1 MKTAVC
7 MKYVPV
13 IARMRFDYEA
23 RTIIREGVPSEVN
36 PFDLLG
42 LVRAVELK
50 TAPGD
55 EVVVVTMGPP
65 GAAEGL
71 TNCLALGADR
81 GMLVTDR
88 ALAGSDTLATSR
100 ALALALAREGA
111 DLIICG
117 RNSTDGETGQVGPE
131 VAELMGLP
139 HVSHVRRL
147 ELNQDRSAAIVERI
161 TDEGFQTLECPLP
174 AVICVTEG
182 VAPELF
188 PNRQQM
194 EEGAAKP
201 VEEVSCAQLSDDTS
215 QFGAEGSPTWVNE
228 IRLVEP
234 NRLGVTLQEMTPE
247 DAARQVADSVR
258 ERLAALRQAQ
268 GDSGGNQGDGDGNQ
282 DDAGGNQGEGGAE
295 TLPRYPGV
303 SERSVWVVAEN
314 TRNGLAHVTF
324 EMLGKAR
331 ELTAVTRSEVVAV
344 VIAHGGEAHS
354 SGLAAA
360 GADRVLVLDNSGLG
374 RDGAFAPVSSRA
386 VGRALAGAVERET
399 PYAILFASTADG
411 RDLAARLAARLSL
424 GLTGD
429 AIDLEIDDVGRLVQL
444 KPALGGNVVAPI
456 LSKTLPN
463 LVTLRPGLLTPAVAE
478 LGASAVVEH
487 LPAASPTDGADGGGD
502 VRLVSEEF
510 QEDTEGLE
518 LARARVVVG
527 LGMGVGEESVAGLQE
542 LARSIGA
549 SVATTRDVVHAGWLP
564 QQLQVGISGRTI
576 APVVYIAVGIR
587 GAFNH
592 TVGLQRAGIIIAV
605 NQNRRA
611 TIFRSADFGVVGS
624 WQEYLAPLIEELR
637 PVLAGLG

>member
-13 IARMRFDYEA
+13 IARMQFDYEA

-50 TAPGD
+50 SEPDD
-55 EVVVVTMGPP
+55 EVVVMTMGPP

-81 GMLVTDR
+81 GVLITDR

-100 ALALALAREGA
+100 ALALALAREQP

-147 ELNQDRSAAIVERI
+147 ELSSDRRTAIVERI
-161 TDEGFQTLECPLP
+161 TDEGFQTLECDLP

-182 VAPELF
+182 IAPELF
-188 PNRQQM
+188 ANREQM
-194 EEGAAKP
+194 EQGAAKP
-201 VEEVSCAQLSDDTS
+201 VDEVNCAQLTDDPS
-215 QFGAEGSPTWVNE
+215 QFGAQGSPTWVNE
-228 IRLVEP
+228 IRLVQP
-234 NRLGVTLQEMTPE
+234 NRLGVTLQELTPE

-258 ERLAALRQAQ
+258 ERLTELN
-268 GDSGGNQGDGDGNQ
+268 S
-282 DDAGGNQGEGGAE
+282 AE
-295 TLPRYPGV
+295 PEISPEALPRYAGV
-303 SERSVWVVAEN
+303 SERSIWVVAEN
-314 TRNGLAHVTF
+314 TRDGLAHVTF

-331 ELTAVTRSEVVAV
+331 ELTAITRSEVVAV
-344 VIAHGGEAHS
+344 VIASGGEAHAPA
-354 SGLAAA
+354 LADA
-360 GADRVLVLDNSGLG
+360 GADRVLVLDNSALG
-374 RDGAFAPVSSRA
+374 PVSSRA
-386 VGRALAGAVERET
+386 VGNALAGTVARAT

-411 RDLAARLAARLSL
+411 RDLASRLAARLSL

-429 AIDLEIDDVGRLVQL
+429 AIDLEIDDEGQLVQL

-463 LVTLRPGLLTPAVAE
+463 LVTLRPGLLTPAVTDS
-478 LGASAVVEH
+478 GAMASVEH
-487 LPAASPTDGADGGGD
+487 LPAEPFAGSD

-510 QEDTEGLE
+510 QEDTEGLD
-518 LARARVVVG
+518 LARARIVVG
-527 LGMGVGEESVAGLQE
+527 VGMGAGEENVAALLE
-542 LARSIGA
+542 AARSIGA
-549 SVATTRDVVHAGWLP
+549 SLAATRDVVHAGWLP

-576 APVVYIAVGIR
+576 APTVYIAVGIR

-592 TVGLQRAGIIIAV
+592 TVGLQRAGIIVAV

-611 TIFRSADFGVVGS
+611 TIFRSADFGIVGT
-624 WQEYLAPLIEELR
+624 WQEFLPPLIEQLR

>member
-36 PFDLLG
+36 PFDVLG

-50 TAPGD
+50 TAPDD
-55 EVVVVTMGPP
+55 EVVVLTMGPP
-65 GAAEGL
+65 GAVEGL
-71 TNCLALGADR
+71 TECLALGADR
-81 GMLVTDR
+81 GVLVTDR

-100 ALALALAREGA
+100 ALALALGREQP

-131 VAELMGLP
+131 IAELMGLP

-147 ELNQDRSAAIVERI
+147 DLSEDKGTAIVERI
-161 TDEGFQTLECPLP
+161 TDEGFQTLECDLP

-194 EEGAAKP
+194 EEAASKP
-201 VEEVSCAQLSDDTS
+201 MDEVSCAQLSDDPS
-215 QFGAEGSPTWVNE
+215 QFGSEGSPTWVNE

-234 NRLGVTLQEMTPE
+234 NRLGVTLQDVTPE
-247 DAARQVADSVR
+247 DAARQITDSVR
-258 ERLAALRQAQ
+258 ERLAELSAKDPAAEAQ
-268 GDSGGNQGDGDGNQ
+268 E
-282 DDAGGNQGEGGAE
+282 AM
-295 TLPRYPGV
+295 PRYHGIR
-303 SERSVWVVAEN
+303 ERSIWVVAEN
-314 TRNGLAHVTF
+314 SRDGLAHVTV

-344 VIAHGGEAHS
+344 VIAPGGEAHAAA
-354 SGLAAA
+354 LAAA
-360 GADRVLVLDNSGLG
+360 GADRVLLLDNSGLG
-374 RDGAFAPVSSRA
+374 PVCSRA
-386 VGRALAGAVERET
+386 VGGVLAGAVERER

-411 RDLAARLAARLSL
+411 RDLASRLAAKMSL

-429 AIDLEIDDVGRLVQL
+429 AIDLEIDDEGQLVQL

-463 LVTLRPGLLTPAVAE
+463 LVTLRPGLLTPAVVE
-478 LGASAVVEH
+478 EGATAAVEH
-487 LPAASPTDGADGGGD
+487 VASELFSGSD
-502 VRLVSEEF
+502 VRLIGQEF
-510 QEDTEGLE
+510 QEDTEGRD

-527 LGMGVGEESVAGLQE
+527 VGMGAGEENVADLVE
-542 LARSIGA
+542 TARSLGA
-549 SVATTRDVVHAGWLP
+549 SVAATRDVVHAGWLP

-576 APVVYIAVGIR
+576 APTVYIAVGIR

-592 TVGLQRAGIIIAV
+592 TVGLQRAGIIVAI

-611 TIFRSADFGVVGS
+611 TIFRSADFGVVGT
-624 WQEYLAPLIEELR
+624 WQEFLPSLIEELR
-637 PVLAGLG
+637 PVLAELV

>member
-1 MKTAVC
+1 MKTVVC

-50 TAPGD
+50 SGVGD
-55 EVVVVTMGPP
+55 EVVVLTMGPP
-65 GAAEGL
+65 GARDGL
-71 TNCLALGADR
+71 VSCLALGADR
-81 GMLVTDR
+81 GVLVTDR

-100 ALALALAREGA
+100 ALALALGRERP

-147 ELNQDRSAAIVERI
+147 ELSADRRAVIVERI
-161 TDEGFQTLECPLP
+161 TDEGFQTLECELP
-174 AVICVTEG
+174 AVVCVTEG

-201 VEEVSCAQLSDDTS
+201 VEEVGCVQLSGDAS
-215 QFGAEGSPTWVNE
+215 LFGAEGSPTWVNE

-234 NRLGVTLQEMTPE
+234 NRLGVTLQEVSPE
-247 DAARQVADSVR
+247 DAARQIADAVG
-258 ERLAALRQAQ
+258 ERLAELE
-268 GDSGGNQGDGDGNQ
+268 SGAAFSQPG
-282 DDAGGNQGEGGAE
+282 AGEA
-295 TLPRYPGV
+295 LPRYPGGR
-303 SERSVWVVAEN
+303 ERSIWVVAEN
-314 TRNGLAHVTF
+314 TRDGLAHVTF

-331 ELTAVTRSEVVAV
+331 ELTAVTRSEVAAV
-344 VIAHGGEAHS
+344 VIRGGAGEYGAS
-354 SGLAAA
+354 LAAA
-360 GADRVLVLDNSGLG
+360 GADRVLALDNVGLG
-374 RDGAFAPVSSRA
+374 PVFGRA
-386 VGRALAGAVERET
+386 VGEALAAAVERER
-399 PYAILFASTADG
+399 PYAVLFAATADG
-411 RDLAARLAARLSL
+411 RDLAARLAARLGL

-429 AIDLEIDDVGRLVQL
+429 AIDLEIDDDGRLVQL

-463 LVTLRPGLLTPAVAE
+463 LVTLRPGLLASAPADYGAAAALEMLPAVP
-478 LGASAVVEH
+478 
-487 LPAASPTDGADGGGD
+487 LPDGARD
-502 VRLVSEEF
+502 VRLVGEEF
-510 QEDTEGLE
+510 REDAEGLA
-518 LARARVVVG
+518 LARARVVIG
-527 LGMGVGEESVAGLQE
+527 LGMGVGAENVAGLVE
-542 LARSIGA
+542 VARSMGA

-576 APVVYIAVGIR
+576 APAVYIAVGIR

-592 TVGLQRAGIIIAV
+592 TVGLQRAGVIIAV

-611 TIFRSADFGVVGS
+611 TIFRSADFGVVGT
-624 WQEYLAPLIEELR
+624 WQEYLPLLLEALR

>member
-36 PFDLLG
+36 PFDVLG

-50 TAPGD
+50 AAPDD
-55 EVVVVTMGPP
+55 EVVVLTMGPP

-71 TNCLALGADR
+71 TECLALGADR
-81 GMLVTDR
+81 GVLVTDR
-88 ALAGSDTLATSR
+88 VLAGSDTLATSR
-100 ALALALAREGA
+100 ALALALGREQP

-147 ELNQDRSAAIVERI
+147 DLSEDRRTAIVERI
-161 TDEGFQTLECPLP
+161 TDEGFQTLECDLP

-194 EEGAAKP
+194 EEAANKP
-201 VEEVSCAQLSDDTS
+201 VDEVSCADLSDDET
-215 QFGAEGSPTWVNE
+215 QFGSQGSPTWVSE

-234 NRLGVTLQEMTPE
+234 NRLGVTLQEVTPE
-247 DAARQVADSVR
+247 DAARQIANSVK
-258 ERLAALRQAQ
+258 ERLAEL
-268 GDSGGNQGDGDGNQ
+268 
-282 DDAGGNQGEGGAE
+282 DAADPAASSPEA
-295 TLPRYPGV
+295 LPRYPGV
-303 SERSVWVVAEN
+303 TDRNTWVVAEN
-314 TRNGLAHVTF
+314 SQDGLAHVTL

-331 ELTAVTRSEVVAV
+331 ELTTVTRSEVVAV
-344 VIAHGGEAHS
+344 VIASGGEAHAPA
-354 SGLAAA
+354 LAAA
-360 GADRVLVLDNSGLG
+360 GADRVLLLDNSSLG
-374 RDGAFAPVSSRA
+374 PVASRA
-386 VGRALAGAVERET
+386 VGNALAAAVERET

-411 RDLAARLAARLSL
+411 RDLASRLAARLSL

-429 AIDLEIDDVGRLVQL
+429 AIDLEIDDEGSLVQL

-463 LVTLRPGLLTPAVAE
+463 LVTLRPGLLTPATSEPGAE
-478 LGASAVVEH
+478 AVVER
-487 LPAASPTDGADGGGD
+487 LSAEPFDGSD
-502 VRLVSEEF
+502 VRLIGEQY
-510 QEDTEGLE
+510 QEDTEGRD
-518 LARARVVVG
+518 LARARVVIG
-527 LGMGVGEESVAGLQE
+527 LGMGVAEENVAALVE
-542 LARSIGA
+542 TARSLGA

-576 APVVYIAVGIR
+576 APTVYIAVGIR

-592 TVGLQRAGIIIAV
+592 TVGLQRAGIIVAI

-611 TIFRSADFGVVGS
+611 TIFRSADFGVVGT
-624 WQEYLAPLIEELR
+624 WQEFLPPLIEELR
-637 PVLAGLG
+637 PVLAELIS